1 MARLGRVTHDPT
13 DQNPVAHNLNL
24 NVRTENLVFLHVQ
37 KKEIALVNLS

>member
-24 NVRTENLVFLHVQ
+24 NVRMENVVFLHVQ
-37 KKEIALVNLS
+37 EKEIGLVNIS